1 MSLFG
6 TLLLV
11 LACPPDE
18 PRSPLQSLAEMTV
31 HPGCRVELIASEPV
45 ISDPISIAFGADGR
59 LWVVEMRDYPL
70 GESDSGQGQIRI
82 LEDRNRDGLFDQ
94 ATVFLDQ
101 LSYPNSVL
109 PWKDGA
115 IVCCRW

>member
-70 GESDSGQGQIRI
+70 GGSDSGQGQIRI
-82 LEDRNRDGLFDQ
+82 LEDRNRDGLFD
-94 ATVFLDQ
+94 
-101 LSYPNSVL
+101 LSL
-109 PWKDGA
+109 
-115 IVCCRW
+115 IHI